1 LIEVVLQNQV
11 NLAIR
16 PDGSPDRAGQ
26 LGENVRRGV
35 VNDRVNC
42 VQAQPIEMVF
52 SQPVERVMD
61 KEIPHGS
68 AFIAIE
74 VDGAT
79 PWCVV
84 ALGKKLRS
92 IGI

>member
-1 LIEVVLQNQV
+1 M

-26 LGENVRRGV
+26 LGEYVRRGV

-42 VQAQPIEMVF
+42 VQAQSVDMVF
-52 SQPVERVMD
+52 SQPVERIMD
-61 KEIPHGS
+61 EEIPHSS

-79 PWCVV
+79 PWSVV
-84 ALGKKLRS
+84 AFGKKLRS